1 MGLKKMS
8 WSPDSWRSK
17 DIRQVPEYPD
27 KALLAAAETQLKTY
41 PPLVFAGEA
50 RQLREELAEVAA
62 GRAFLLQGGDC
73 AESFAEFHP
82 DNIRDTFRLL
92 LQMSVVLT
100 FAASRPVVKVGRLAG
115 QFAKPRSEPTE
126 KQGETELPS
135 YRGDCINGMEFSQE
149 ARTPDPDRMIQ
160 GYNQS
165 AATLNLLR
173 AFAQG
178 GYADLNKIHRWTLG
192 FLENSPIGERYRD
205 LAGRISETLEFM
217 RACGL
222 TPENARQLRET
233 NFYTSHEALLPNF
246 EEAMTRVDST
256 TGHWYDTS
264 AHMLWIGDRTR
275 DPDEAHIEFLRGV
288 GNPVGCKAGPSQ
300 EPSDLLRVID
310 TLNPKNIPGKITIIT
325 RMGSDMVETRLP
337 ALVRAVQSEGREV
350 VWSCDPM
357 HGNTIKSGNGF
368 KTRPFDRVREEVER
382 CFDVHHAEGTYLGGI
397 HLELTGQ
404 NVTECVGGARAI
416 TEARLGDRY
425 HTHCDPR
432 LNADQSL
439 ELAFLIAETLKDRR
453 EIDPMLRKVAAD

>member
-135 YRGDCINGMEFSQE
+135 YRGDCVNGMEFSQE

-350 VWSCDPM
+350 IWSCDPM

-404 NVTECVGGARAI
+404 NVTECVGGAQAI

-453 EIDPMLRKVAAD
+453 ETDPMPGKVAAD

>member
-50 RQLREELAEVAA
+50 RQLRDELAEVAA

-192 FLENSPIGERYRD
+192 FLENSPVGERYRD

-310 TLNPKNIPGKITIIT
+310 ALNPKNIPGKITIIT

-368 KTRPFDRVREEVER
+368 KTRPFDRVREEVEK

-404 NVTECVGGARAI
+404 NVTECVGGAQAI

-453 EIDPMLRKVAAD
+453 ETEPMLRKVAAD

>member
-50 RQLREELAEVAA
+50 RQLRDELAEVAA

-382 CFDVHHAEGTYLGGI
+382 CFDVHHAQGTYLGGI

-404 NVTECVGGARAI
+404 NVTECVGGAQAI

-453 EIDPMLRKVAAD
+453 ETEPMLRKVAAD

>member
-8 WSPDSWRSK
+8 WSPESWRSK

-27 KALLAAAETQLKTY
+27 KALLAAAETQLRTY

-50 RQLREELAEVAA
+50 RQLREELAEVVA

-135 YRGDCINGMEFSQE
+135 YRGDCINGIEFSQE
-149 ARTPDPDRMIQ
+149 SRTPDPDRMIR

-178 GYADLNKIHRWTLG
+178 GYADLNKIHSWTLG
-192 FLENSPIGERYRD
+192 FLKNSPIGERYRD

-310 TLNPKNIPGKITIIT
+310 ALNPKNIPGKITIIT

-337 ALVRAVQSEGREV
+337 DLVRAVQAEGREV

-368 KTRPFDRVREEVER
+368 KTRPFDRVREEVAR

-404 NVTECVGGARAI
+404 NVTECVGGAQAI
-416 TEARLGDRY
+416 TEASLADRY

-453 EIDPMLRKVAAD
+453 EIDPLARKMAAD